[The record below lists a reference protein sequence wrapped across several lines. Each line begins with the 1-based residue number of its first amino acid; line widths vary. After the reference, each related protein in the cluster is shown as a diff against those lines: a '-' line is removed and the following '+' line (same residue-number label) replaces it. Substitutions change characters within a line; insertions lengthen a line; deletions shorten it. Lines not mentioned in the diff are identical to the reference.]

1 MAPSPIQRLRTFA
14 QRSRAVHSILY
25 GASACLPLADYVAD
39 VGPPWP
45 SNAPL
50 WTTLFQ
56 GGVLLFV
63 FLGPDPANWDVLSKS
78 IRRRLLATAF
88 LALAYVGLSSWLVFE
103 KPVPGRA
110 GRDVRGFV
118 LRDEV
123 RTLVNDRL
131 TEDDALRGAEYKPES
146 VYTPVSVH
154 AARLGLLVT
163 WMSAFGLFV
172 SCVAS
177 VGKTTKSA

>member
-1 MAPSPIQRLRTFA
+1 MPPSPIQRLRSFV
-14 QRSRAVHSILY
+14 RNSRTVHTLLF
-25 GASACLPLADYVAD
+25 GASACLPLADYVTD

-45 SNAPL
+45 SNAPV

-63 FLGPDPANWDVLSKS
+63 FLGPPASTWAAASRS
-78 IRRRLLATAF
+78 IRRRLVAV
-88 LALAYVGLSSWLVFE
+88 ALVAVAYVGLSSWLVFE
-103 KPVPGRA
+103 RPLPGRA

-123 RTLVNDRL
+123 STLVNDRF
-131 TEDDALRGAEYKPES
+131 TEDDALRGAEFRPMA
-146 VYTPVSVH
+146 VYAPASVH
-154 AARLGLLVT
+154 GARLLLFGA
-163 WMSAFGLFV
+163 WIAAFGLFV

-177 VGKTTKSA
+177 VGKPTRS